1 VYVWPL
7 ISHCTHRFELGFPQA
22 CKAVTPFFH
31 RMAASHPDVV
41 FVEVPVTPQTA
52 AIHQGL
58 GVPSLPFGHLYHPAS
73 GLVEEMKL
81 TRKHISAF
89 ECRLD
94 CYLQGSC
101 DLSSQDVW
109 TTPDS
114 DSERPWSSS
123 VLRMPES
130 AALASS

>member
-1 VYVWPL
+1 MHLPVETW
-7 ISHCTHRFELGFPQA
+7 SPQA
-22 CKAVTPFFH
+22 CKAVTPLFH
-31 RMAASHPDVV
+31 RMASSHPDVV

-89 ECRLD
+89 ERRLD

-101 DLSSQDVW
+101 DLSTQDAW

>member
-1 VYVWPL
+1 
-7 ISHCTHRFELGFPQA
+7 
-22 CKAVTPFFH
+22 
-31 RMAASHPDVV
+31 MASSHPDVV

-89 ECRLD
+89 ERRLD
-94 CYLQGSC
+94 CYLRGSC
-101 DLSSQDVW
+101 DLSSSQDAW
-109 TTPDS
+109 TIPDS
-114 DSERPWSSS
+114 DSGLKRPWSSS

-130 AALASS
+130 SAVATT